1 MRSQQLA
8 IELGNRNA
16 SAGISTRIATRY
28 ITPLA
33 TRFPQ
38 CRTLWHSCHLACR
51 ATRRWALTSLLGLA
65 AVVSLAGC
73 QRGTGTSQSAD
84 GEVSAPPSVVADQPS
99 AAETLGA
106 SELGASELGASEL
119 GASEHRQSKS
129 RDERM
134 PPPGAEPPVV
144 VQAFLE
150 ASRSGQDDLAMELL
164 SNKAREATGR
174 EGLALDRAGKAS
186 MVYEVG
192 GTEFPVD
199 DKQAAYVTSVW
210 RDPAESEERGGSP
223 SNPSFEPGIVP
234 TTTQRVEE
242 ATGESVKVTWILR
255 RQVEG
260 WRIAGM
266 ATAVTGEEPL
276 LINFEDPSDLRRIK
290 GEVDGEP

>member
-16 SAGISTRIATRY
+16 STGIATGY

-38 CRTLWHSCHLACR
+38 FRTLWQSCHLACR
-51 ATRRWALTSLLGLA
+51 APRRWALTSLLGLA
-65 AVVSLAGC
+65 AVVSIAGC
-73 QRGTGTSQSAD
+73 QRGTGTSQSAE
-84 GEVSAPPSVVADQPS
+84 GEASAPLGVIADQPS

-106 SELGASELGASEL
+106 SELGASGLDASGIGAS
-119 GASEHRQSKS
+119 GHRPAKP

-134 PPPGAEPPVV
+134 PPPSAEPPMV

-150 ASRSGQDDLAMELL
+150 ASRSGQDDLALELL

-210 RDPAESEERGGSP
+210 RDPAESEEQGGSL
-223 SNPSFEPGIVP
+223 SNPSSEPGIVP

-290 GEVDGEP
+290 GEVNGEP

>member
-1 MRSQQLA
+1 
-8 IELGNRNA
+8 
-16 SAGISTRIATRY
+16 
-28 ITPLA
+28 
-33 TRFPQ
+33 
-38 CRTLWHSCHLACR
+38 
-51 ATRRWALTSLLGLA
+51 
-65 AVVSLAGC
+65 
-73 QRGTGTSQSAD
+73 
-84 GEVSAPPSVVADQPS
+84 
-99 AAETLGA
+99 
-106 SELGASELGASEL
+106 
-119 GASEHRQSKS
+119 
-129 RDERM
+129 M
-134 PPPGAEPPVV
+134 PPPGAEPPMV

-210 RDPAESEERGGSP
+210 RDPAESEEQGGSL
-223 SNPSFEPGIVP
+223 SNPSSEPGIVP

>member
-16 SAGISTRIATRY
+16 STGIATGY

-38 CRTLWHSCHLACR
+38 FRTLWQSCHLACR
-51 ATRRWALTSLLGLA
+51 APRRWALTSLLGLA
-65 AVVSLAGC
+65 AVVSIAGC
-73 QRGTGTSQSAD
+73 QRGTGTSQSAE
-84 GEVSAPPSVVADQPS
+84 GEASAPLGVIADQPS

-106 SELGASELGASEL
+106 SELGASG
-119 GASEHRQSKS
+119 HRPSKP

-134 PPPGAEPPVV
+134 PPPSAEPPMV

-150 ASRSGQDDLAMELL
+150 ASRSGQDDLALELL

-210 RDPAESEERGGSP
+210 RDPAESEEQGGSL
-223 SNPSFEPGIVP
+223 SNPSSEPGIVP

-290 GEVDGEP
+290 GEVNGEP

>member
-1 MRSQQLA
+1 
-8 IELGNRNA
+8 
-16 SAGISTRIATRY
+16 
-28 ITPLA
+28 
-33 TRFPQ
+33 
-38 CRTLWHSCHLACR
+38 
-51 ATRRWALTSLLGLA
+51 
-65 AVVSLAGC
+65 
-73 QRGTGTSQSAD
+73 
-84 GEVSAPPSVVADQPS
+84 
-99 AAETLGA
+99 
-106 SELGASELGASEL
+106 
-119 GASEHRQSKS
+119 
-129 RDERM
+129 M
-134 PPPGAEPPVV
+134 PPPSAEPPMV

-210 RDPAESEERGGSP
+210 RDPAESEERGGPP
-223 SNPSFEPGIVP
+223 SNPISEPGIVP
-234 TTTQRVEE
+234 TTTQRSEK

>member
-8 IELGNRNA
+8 IEIGNRGA
-16 SAGISTRIATRY
+16 STGIAPGLAMGC
-28 ITPLA
+28 ITTLA
-33 TRFPQ
+33 TRFSQ
-38 CRTLWHSCHLACR
+38 CRTLGHSCRLASR
-51 ATRRWALTSLLGLA
+51 ATPRWAWTSLLGLA

-73 QRGTGTSQSAD
+73 QRGTGTSQSVE
-84 GEVSAPPSVVADQPS
+84 GEASAPPGVVAAQPS
-99 AAETLGA
+99 ATETLGA
-106 SELGASELGASEL
+106 SGLGASGL
-119 GASEHRQSKS
+119 GASEHRQSKP

-134 PPPGAEPPVV
+134 PPPSAAPPVV

-150 ASRSGQDDLAMELL
+150 ASRSGQDDLAIELL

-192 GTEFPVD
+192 GAEFPVD
-199 DKQAAYVTSVW
+199 DQQAAYVTSVW
-210 RDPAESEERGGSP
+210 RDPVESEERGGPP
-223 SNPSFEPGIVP
+223 SNPISEPGIVP
-234 TTTQRVEE
+234 TTTPRGEE

-290 GEVDGEP
+290 GEVEGEP